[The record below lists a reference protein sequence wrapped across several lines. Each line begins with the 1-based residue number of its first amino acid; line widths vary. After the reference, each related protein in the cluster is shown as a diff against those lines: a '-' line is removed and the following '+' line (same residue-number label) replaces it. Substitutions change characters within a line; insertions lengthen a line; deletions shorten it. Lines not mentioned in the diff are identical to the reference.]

1 VSYPDFGFKK
11 LGELSAAR
19 ISQYLRNLDF
29 GIAATAWLLIGK
41 SGATAAML
49 DHGLPV
55 MVTRDDYKPRQVL
68 QLEPPADPLLIP
80 ADQDVSARFITGLP
94 RRTPHNSA
102 ADLAVELVRRMEASR
117 SVPRF
122 GK

>member
-1 VSYPDFGFKK
+1 
-11 LGELSAAR
+11 
-19 ISQYLRNLDF
+19 
-29 GIAATAWLLIGK
+29 
-41 SGATAAML
+41 ML